1 MCDDTPQSGNPARGG
16 VCRGSVI
23 VTRADINS
31 VLSDIRSL
39 RSQMMQNQRIEQDQS
54 VRGRIDGPRQVQETQ
69 ETPSF
74 NDMLSNAV
82 NTVNDLQKTAGDLRT
97 AYDMGDPNVDITRV
111 MIAAQKSSVS
121 FEALTQVRN
130 RVVRAYEDIM
140 NMPI

>member
-1 MCDDTPQSGNPARGG
+1 MVQ
-16 VCRGSVI
+16 
-23 VTRADINS
+23 RADINS
-31 VLSDIRSL
+31 VLSDIRNL
-39 RSQMMQNQRIEQDQS
+39 RSQMMQNQKNQQIEPNQN
-54 VRGRIDGPRQVQETQ
+54 VRGRVDSPRDVQQTR

-74 NDMLSNAV
+74 GDMLGNAV
-82 NTVNDLQKTAGDLRT
+82 NNVNELQQQTSELRT

-111 MIAAQKSSVS
+111 MIAAEKSSVS

>member
-1 MCDDTPQSGNPARGG
+1 MLGKA
-16 VCRGSVI
+16 V
-23 VTRADINS
+23 NS
-31 VLSDIRSL
+31 VNEL
-39 RSQMMQNQRIEQDQS
+39 QQN
-54 VRGRIDGPRQVQETQ
+54 T
-69 ETPSF
+69 
-74 NDMLSNAV
+74 N
-82 NTVNDLQKTAGDLRT
+82 DLRT

>member
-1 MCDDTPQSGNPARGG
+1 MVQ
-16 VCRGSVI
+16 
-23 VTRADINS
+23 RADINS

-39 RSQMMQNQRIEQDQS
+39 RSQMMQNQQIEQDQS
-54 VRGRIDGPRQVQETQ
+54 VRGRIDGPRQVRETQ
-69 ETPSF
+69 EPSTF
-74 NDMLSNAV
+74 SDMLGKAV
-82 NTVNDLQKTAGDLRT
+82 NNVNDLQQTAGDLRT
-97 AYDMGDPNVDITRV
+97 AYDMGDPSVDITRV

>member
-1 MCDDTPQSGNPARGG
+1 MVQ
-16 VCRGSVI
+16 
-23 VTRADINS
+23 RADINS

-39 RSQMMQNQRIEQDQS
+39 RSQMMQNQRVEQDQS
-54 VRGRIDGPRQVQETQ
+54 VRGRVDGPRTVQEPREVT
-69 ETPSF
+69 SF
-74 NDMLSNAV
+74 SDMLGNAV
-82 NTVNDLQKTAGDLRT
+82 NSVNDAQKQANDLRT

-111 MIAAQKSSVS
+111 MIAAQKSTVS

>member
-1 MCDDTPQSGNPARGG
+1 MVQ
-16 VCRGSVI
+16 
-23 VTRADINS
+23 RADINS

-39 RSQMMQNQRIEQDQS
+39 RSQMMQNQQIQQDQS
-54 VRGRIDGPRQVQETQ
+54 VRGRIDGPRQVQETP
-69 ETPSF
+69 ETSTF
-74 NDMLSNAV
+74 SDMLGKAV
-82 NTVNDLQKTAGDLRT
+82 NNVNDLQQTTSELRT
-97 AYDMGDPNVDITRV
+97 AYDMVDPNVDITQV